1 MLKLVKYEFRKSLT
15 ALVTLLGVT
24 AGLEAYFL
32 AALYLDEENHLLMAM
47 MLMILCAYAVAIY
60 VFVRGV
66 TSYSGELKSRS
77 AYLIFMTPHST
88 RKIVGSKFL
97 YTFVN
102 GLLFAALYGA
112 LGLLDLNLGLH
123 RYNEYEAFWGAAR
136 NFLAAYGVHVDQII
150 LGLLAGTAYIFLSLL
165 AVIALAYLAITLS
178 HTLLRDRKGRG
189 LVALLFFFLLNWLVS
204 WISGLF
210 PSALDLLVIYD
221 GELAEVTGQAIAT
234 TREVLLC
241 MLPATLISLGVIILS
256 WLGCAWML
264 ERKISL

>member
-15 ALVTLLGVT
+15 ALMTLLGLT

-32 AALYLDEENHLLMAM
+32 AALFLDKENHLFIAMLLMM
-47 MLMILCAYAVAIY
+47 LCAYAVAVY

-77 AYLIFMTPHST
+77 AYLIFMTPNST
-88 RKIVGSKFL
+88 LKIMGSKFL

-102 GLLFAALYGA
+102 GLLFAALYGG
-112 LGLLDLNLGLH
+112 LGLLDMNLFLRRYH
-123 RYNEYEAFWGAAR
+123 RYEAFWGAAR
-136 NFLAAYGVHVDQII
+136 NFLTAYGVHVDQIA
-150 LGLLAGTAYIFLSLL
+150 LGLL

-189 LVALLFFFLLNWLVS
+189 LVALLIFFLLNWLVN
-204 WISGLF
+204 WFSGLF
-210 PSALDLLVIYD
+210 PSALDLLVVYD
-221 GELAEVTGQAIAT
+221 GDMAQVTGQVIAT
-234 TREVLLC
+234 SREVLLS
-241 MLPATLISLGVIILS
+241 MLPAALISLGVIVLS

-264 ERKISL
+264 ERKVSL

>member
-15 ALVTLLGVT
+15 SLMTLLGLT

-32 AALYLDEENHLLMAM
+32 TALFLDKENHLLIAM
-47 MLMILCAYAVAIY
+47 LLMMLCAYAVAVY

-77 AYLIFMTPHST
+77 AYLIFMTPNST
-88 RKIVGSKFL
+88 RKIMGSKFL

-102 GLLFAALYGA
+102 GLLFTALYGA

-136 NFLAAYGVHVDQII
+136 NILQAYGVHVDQII
-150 LGLLAGTAYIFLSLL
+150 LGLL

-189 LVALLFFFLLNWLVS
+189 LVAVLIFFLLNWLVS
-204 WISGLF
+204 WVSGLF
-210 PSALDLLVIYD
+210 PSALDLLVVYD
-221 GELAEVTGQAIAT
+221 GEMTEVTGQVIAT
-234 TREVLLC
+234 SREILMS
-241 MLPATLISLGVIILS
+241 MLPAALISLGVILLS

-264 ERKISL
+264 ERKVSL